1 MSFSPKLLP
10 PPVCAQPF
18 LRLVSQYVSPSCK
31 AAISLFKFW
40 TQLSCSAFSTFSE
53 VLLHLLPPPP
63 TSSFSSLS
71 LIVLFCSLQ
80 LPDTLLVSSPIPLPN
95 IPLFLLSLILCS
107 TSPLFS
113 YFLLLFQSLLYE
125 ELPPMCQ
132 ELKIRNIGFT

>member
-18 LRLVSQYVSPSCK
+18 LRLVSQYVSSRH
-31 AAISLFKFW
+31 IFIQILN
-40 TQLSCSAFSTFSE
+40 STFLLRILHLSE

-71 LIVLFCSLQ
+71 LSVLFCSLQ
-80 LPDTLLVSSPIPLPN
+80 LPDTLLISSPIPLP

-113 YFLLLFQSLLYE
+113 YFLLLIQSLLYE

-132 ELKIRNIGFT
+132 ELKVRKNIGFT